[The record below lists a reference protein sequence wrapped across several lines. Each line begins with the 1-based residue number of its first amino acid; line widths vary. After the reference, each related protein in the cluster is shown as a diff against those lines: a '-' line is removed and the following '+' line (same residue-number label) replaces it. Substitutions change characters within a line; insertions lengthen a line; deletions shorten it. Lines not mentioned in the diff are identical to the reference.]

1 MAVGTIQL
9 GTRGDDS
16 GLPRFTGILK
26 PLVDGIAGIKASVH
40 AKLLAGFLTGAL
52 LLLGMGVLSLVVIE
66 RMSQRVSEL
75 NRLETKVDLARQMQY
90 EVTGQSH
97 YRAMALLTK
106 DSTNNDKIAN
116 AKQQFAANLDS
127 IEKLSSPGDRPR
139 AAFFAKVRDH
149 NAQFMASSDKV
160 LALYQQAL
168 AAPPN
173 QQSALLQ
180 KALDVHLKEEHP
192 TSHLLETDMNELEA
206 AALTQM
212 TDARAA
218 FAADKTMLEITV
230 GIFSI
235 VSLALALLLGFC
247 ISWAII
253 RPVRTVDTALA
264 QIAGGDFERKVRV
277 RNQDELGAL
286 ARNLN
291 TTSGQLST
299 LYTTLKLLNDKLQ
312 QKVDEQIQQLKR
324 ASDLKRYLSPQ
335 LAESILLG
343 TLDVNVTSRR
353 KNLTVFFSDIRG
365 FTPMSEHMEP
375 EELTDYLN
383 EYLSAMTEIV
393 FKHGGTLDKY
403 IGDAI
408 MVFFGDPIAYDDHAE
423 RAVAMALEM
432 RVKLNE
438 LQRTWWVDQEERL
451 TVGMGINTGYVT
463 VGNIG
468 SPARMEYT
476 VVGNNV
482 NLASRLS
489 NRALAGQILVS
500 ERTLVH
506 CNNLVE
512 ATVVAEMELE
522 GVSRP
527 IQIYEISEKVQR
539 SES

>member
-1 MAVGTIQL
+1 MVVGTMQL
-9 GTRGDDS
+9 GTRGDGS
-16 GLPRFTGILK
+16 GLPRFTGILR

-40 AKLLAGFLTGAL
+40 SKLLAGFLTGAL

-75 NRLETKVDLARQMQY
+75 NRLETKVDLARQMEY

-149 NAQFMASSDKV
+149 NAQFAASNDKV
-160 LALYQQAL
+160 LGLYQQAL
-168 AAPPN
+168 AAPPD
-173 QQSALLQ
+173 QQLALLQ

-192 TSHLLETDMNELEA
+192 ISHLLEMDMHELETA
-206 AALTQM
+206 SVTQM

-235 VSLALALLLGFC
+235 ASLGLAMLLGFC

-264 QIAGGDFERKVRV
+264 QIAGGDFDRKVHV

-291 TTSGQLST
+291 ATSGQLST
-299 LYTTLKLLNDKLQ
+299 LYTELKLFNDRLQ
-312 QKVDEQIQQLKR
+312 QKVEEQIQQLKR

-335 LAESILLG
+335 LAESILSG

-375 EELTDYLN
+375 EELTDFLN
-383 EYLSAMTEIV
+383 HYLSAMTEIV

-408 MVFFGDPIAYDDHAE
+408 MVFFGDPITYDDHAE
-423 RAVAMALEM
+423 RAVLMALEM
-432 RVKLNE
+432 RVKLSE
-438 LQRTWWVDQEERL
+438 LQSTWWVDQEERL
-451 TVGMGINTGYVT
+451 TVGMGISTGYVT

-476 VVGNNV
+476 VMGNHV

-489 NRALAGQILVS
+489 NSALAGQILVS
-500 ERTLVH
+500 DRTLVQ
-506 CNNLVE
+506 CSKLVD
-512 ATVVAEMELE
+512 AAEVDEVELE

-527 IQIYEISEKVQR
+527 IKIYEISEKVQR
-539 SES
+539 SEL

>member
-66 RMSQRVSEL
+66 RMSHRVSEL

-116 AKQQFAANLDS
+116 AKQQFAGNLDS

-212 TDARAA
+212 IDARTA

-408 MVFFGDPIAYDDHAE
+408 MVFFGDPMAYEDHAE

-438 LQRTWWVDQEERL
+438 LQKTWWVDQEERL

-506 CNNLVE
+506 CHNLVE
-512 ATVVAEMELE
+512 ATEVDELELE

>member
-1 MAVGTIQL
+1 MVVGTVQL
-9 GTRGDDS
+9 GTRGDGS
-16 GLPRFTGILK
+16 GLPRFTGILS

-40 AKLLAGFLTGAL
+40 TKLLAGFLTGAL

-75 NRLETKVDLARQMQY
+75 NRLETKVDLARQMEY

-139 AAFFAKVRDH
+139 SAFFAKVRDH
-149 NAQFMASSDKV
+149 NTQFAASNDKV
-160 LALYQQAL
+160 LGLYQQAL
-168 AAPPN
+168 AAPPD

-192 TSHLLETDMNELEA
+192 ISHLLEMDMHELEA
-206 AALTQM
+206 ASLKQM

-218 FAADKTMLEITV
+218 FGADKTTLEITV

-235 VSLALALLLGFC
+235 ASLALAMLLGFC

-264 QIAGGDFERKVRV
+264 QIAGGDFDRKVRV

-291 TTSGQLST
+291 ATSGQLST
-299 LYTTLKLLNDKLQ
+299 LYAELKLLNDKLQ
-312 QKVDEQIQQLKR
+312 QKVEEQIQQLKR

-335 LAESILLG
+335 LAESILSG

-375 EELTDYLN
+375 EELTDFLN
-383 EYLSAMTEIV
+383 QYLSAMTEIV

-408 MVFFGDPIAYDDHAE
+408 MVFFGDPISYDDHAQ
-423 RAVAMALEM
+423 RAVLMALEM
-432 RVKLNE
+432 RIKLGE
-438 LQRTWWVDQEERL
+438 LQGTWWVDQEKRL
-451 TVGMGINTGYVT
+451 TVGMGISTGYVT

-476 VVGNNV
+476 VVGNHV

-500 ERTLVH
+500 ERTVVH
-506 CNNLVE
+506 CGKLVE
-512 ATVVAEMELE
+512 AAEVDEMELE

-527 IQIYEISEKVQR
+527 IKIYEISEKMER
-539 SES
+539 SEP

>member
-1 MAVGTIQL
+1 MVVGTVQL
-9 GTRGDDS
+9 GTRGDGS
-16 GLPRFTGILK
+16 GLPRFTGILR

-40 AKLLAGFLTGAL
+40 TKLLAGFLTGAL

-75 NRLETKVDLARQMQY
+75 NRLETKVDLARQMEY
-90 EVTGQSH
+90 DVTGQSH

-139 AAFFAKVRDH
+139 SAFFAKVRDH
-149 NAQFMASSDKV
+149 NAQFAVSNDKV

-168 AAPPN
+168 AAPPD

-192 TSHLLETDMNELEA
+192 ISHLLEMDMHELEA
-206 AALTQM
+206 ASLKQM

-218 FAADKTMLEITV
+218 FAADKTTLEITV

-235 VSLALALLLGFC
+235 ASLGLAMLLGFC

-264 QIAGGDFERKVRV
+264 QIAGGDFDRKVRV

-291 TTSGQLST
+291 ATSGQLST
-299 LYTTLKLLNDKLQ
+299 LYTELKLLNDKLQ
-312 QKVDEQIQQLKR
+312 QKVEEQIGQLKR

-335 LAESILLG
+335 LAESILSG

-365 FTPMSEHMEP
+365 FTPMSEHIEP
-375 EELTDYLN
+375 EELTDFLN
-383 EYLSAMTEIV
+383 QYLSAMTEIV

-408 MVFFGDPIAYDDHAE
+408 MVFFGDPITYDDHAQ
-423 RAVAMALEM
+423 RAVLMALEM
-432 RVKLNE
+432 RVKISE
-438 LQRTWWVDQEERL
+438 LQSSWWVDQEKRL
-451 TVGMGINTGYVT
+451 TVGMGISTGYVT

-476 VVGNNV
+476 VVGNHV

-500 ERTLVH
+500 ERTVVH
-506 CNNLVE
+506 CGKLVE
-512 ATVVAEMELE
+512 AAEVDEMELE

-527 IQIYEISEKVQR
+527 IKIYEISEKVQTR
-539 SES
+539 

>member
-1 MAVGTIQL
+1 MVVGTAQL

-16 GLPRFTGILK
+16 GLPRFTGVLK

-40 AKLLAGFLTGAL
+40 TKLLAGFLTGAL
-52 LLLGMGVLSLVVIE
+52 LVLGMGVLSLVVIE
-66 RMSQRVSEL
+66 RMSQRVGEL
-75 NRLETKVDLARQMQY
+75 NRLENKVDLARQMEY
-90 EVTGQSH
+90 EVTAQSH
-97 YRAMALLTK
+97 FRAMVLLTK

-127 IEKLSSPGDRPR
+127 IQKLSSPGDRPR
-139 AAFFAKVRDH
+139 SAFFAKVRDH
-149 NAQFMASSDKV
+149 NAQFAASSDKV

-168 AAPPN
+168 AVPPS
-173 QQSALLQ
+173 QQLALLQ

-192 TSHLLETDMNELEA
+192 ISHLLEMDMHELEA
-206 AALTQM
+206 AAVKQM

-218 FAADKTMLEITV
+218 FAADKTLLETTV

-235 VSLALALLLGFC
+235 LSLALAMLLGFC

-264 QIAGGDFERKVRV
+264 QIAGGDFDRKVRV

-291 TTSGQLST
+291 ATSGQLST
-299 LYTTLKLLNDKLQ
+299 LYAELKLLNDKLQ
-312 QKVDEQIQQLKR
+312 QRVEEQIQQLKR

-335 LAESILLG
+335 LAESILAG

-375 EELTDYLN
+375 EELTDFLN
-383 EYLSAMTEIV
+383 HYLSVMTEIV

-408 MVFFGDPIAYDDHAE
+408 MVFFGDPITYDDHAQ
-423 RAVAMALEM
+423 RAVLMALEM
-432 RVKLNE
+432 RVKLRE
-438 LQRTWWVDQEERL
+438 MQKTWWVDQEEQL
-451 TVGMGINTGYVT
+451 TVGMGISTGYVT

-476 VVGNNV
+476 VVGNHV

-489 NRALAGQILVS
+489 NSALAGQILVS

-506 CNNLVE
+506 CGQLVE
-512 ATVVAEMELE
+512 AAEVDEVELE

-527 IQIYEISEKVQR
+527 IKIYEISQKV
-539 SES
+539 

>member
-1 MAVGTIQL
+1 MVVGTAQF
-9 GTRGDDS
+9 GTRGDGS
-16 GLPRFTGILK
+16 GLPRFTGILT

-40 AKLLAGFLTGAL
+40 TKLLAGFLTGAL
-52 LLLGMGVLSLVVIE
+52 LLLGMGVLSLIVIE
-66 RMSQRVSEL
+66 RMGQRVSEL
-75 NRLETKVDLARQMQY
+75 NRLENKVDLARQMEY
-90 EVTGQSH
+90 EVTAQSH

-106 DSTNNDKIAN
+106 DTTNNDKIAN
-116 AKQQFAANLDS
+116 AKQQFVANLDS
-127 IEKLSSPGDRPR
+127 VEKLSAPGDRPR

-149 NAQFMASSDKV
+149 NAQYSASNDKV
-160 LALYQQAL
+160 LGLYKQAL
-168 AAPPN
+168 AASPD

-180 KALDVHLKEEHP
+180 KALEVHLNEEHP
-192 TSHLLETDMNELEA
+192 ISHLLEMDMKELEA
-206 AALTQM
+206 ASLTQM

-218 FAADKTMLEITV
+218 FAADKTMLETIV

-235 VSLALALLLGFC
+235 ISLALAMLLGFC

-253 RPVRTVDTALA
+253 RPVRTVDRALA
-264 QIAGGDFERKVRV
+264 LIAGGDFDRKVRV

-286 ARNLN
+286 ARNVN
-291 TTSGQLST
+291 ATSGQLST
-299 LYTTLKLLNDKLQ
+299 FYAELKVLNDRLQ

-324 ASDLKRYLSPQ
+324 AGDLKRYLSPQ
-335 LAESILLG
+335 LAESILAG

-353 KNLTVFFSDIRG
+353 KSLTIFFSDIRG

-375 EELTDYLN
+375 EELTEFLN
-383 EYLSAMTEIV
+383 QYLSAMTEIV

-408 MVFFGDPIAYDDHAE
+408 MVFFGDPISYEDHAQ
-423 RAVAMALEM
+423 RAVLMALEM
-432 RVKLNE
+432 RVKLSE

-451 TVGMGINTGYVT
+451 TVGMGISTGYVT

-489 NRALAGQILVS
+489 NTALPGQILIT

-506 CNNLVE
+506 CDKLVDAVE
-512 ATVVAEMELE
+512 VDEVELE

-527 IQIYEISEKVQR
+527 IKIFEISAKVPR

>member
-1 MAVGTIQL
+1 MVVGTMKL
-9 GTRGDDS
+9 GTRGDGS
-16 GLPRFTGILK
+16 GLPRFTGILR

-40 AKLLAGFLTGAL
+40 TKLLAGFLTGAL

-75 NRLETKVDLARQMQY
+75 NRLETKVDLARQMEY

-139 AAFFAKVRDH
+139 AAFFTKVRDH
-149 NAQFMASSDKV
+149 NAQFAASNDKV
-160 LALYQQAL
+160 LGLYQQAL
-168 AAPPN
+168 AAPAD

-192 TSHLLETDMNELEA
+192 ISHLLETDMHELETA
-206 AALTQM
+206 SVTQM
-212 TDARAA
+212 TGARVA

-235 VSLALALLLGFC
+235 ASLGLAMLLGFC

-253 RPVRTVDTALA
+253 RPVRTVDMALA
-264 QIAGGDFERKVRV
+264 QIAGGDFDRKVRV

-291 TTSGQLST
+291 ATSGQLST
-299 LYTTLKLLNDKLQ
+299 LYAELKLLNDKLQ
-312 QKVDEQIQQLKR
+312 QKVEEQIQQLKR

-335 LAESILLG
+335 LAESILSG

-375 EELTDYLN
+375 EELTDFLN
-383 EYLSAMTEIV
+383 HYLSAMTEIV

-408 MVFFGDPIAYDDHAE
+408 MVFFGDPITYDDHAE
-423 RAVAMALEM
+423 RAVLMALEM
-432 RVKLNE
+432 RVKLSE
-438 LQRTWWVDQEERL
+438 LQSTWWVDQEERL
-451 TVGMGINTGYVT
+451 TVGMGISTGYVT

-476 VVGNNV
+476 VVGNHV

-500 ERTLVH
+500 DRTLVH
-506 CNNLVE
+506 CTTLVE
-512 ATVVAEMELE
+512 AAEVDEMELE

-527 IQIYEISEKVQR
+527 IKIYEISEKVQR
-539 SES
+539 SEP

>member
-1 MAVGTIQL
+1 MVVGTAQL
-9 GTRGDDS
+9 GTRGDGS
-16 GLPRFTGILK
+16 GLPRFTGILR

-40 AKLLAGFLTGAL
+40 TKLLAGFLTGAL

-75 NRLETKVDLARQMQY
+75 NRLETKVDLARQMEY
-90 EVTGQSH
+90 DVTGQSH

-139 AAFFAKVRDH
+139 SAFFAKVRDH
-149 NAQFMASSDKV
+149 NAQFAVSNDKV

-168 AAPPN
+168 AAPPD
-173 QQSALLQ
+173 QQPALLQ

-192 TSHLLETDMNELEA
+192 ISHLLEMDMHELEA
-206 AALTQM
+206 ASLKQM

-218 FAADKTMLEITV
+218 FAADKTTLEITV

-235 VSLALALLLGFC
+235 ASLGLAMLLGFC

-264 QIAGGDFERKVRV
+264 QIAGGDFDRKVRV

-291 TTSGQLST
+291 ATSGQLST
-299 LYTTLKLLNDKLQ
+299 LYTELKLLNDKLQ
-312 QKVDEQIQQLKR
+312 QKVEEQIEQLKR

-335 LAESILLG
+335 LAESILSG
-343 TLDVNVTSRR
+343 TLDVNVNSRR

-365 FTPMSEHMEP
+365 FTPMSEHIEP
-375 EELTDYLN
+375 EELTDFLN
-383 EYLSAMTEIV
+383 QYLSAMTEIV

-408 MVFFGDPIAYDDHAE
+408 MVFFGDPITYDDHAQ
-423 RAVAMALEM
+423 RAVLMALEM
-432 RVKLNE
+432 RVKLSE
-438 LQRTWWVDQEERL
+438 LQSSWWVDQGERL
-451 TVGMGINTGYVT
+451 TVGMGISTGYVT

-476 VVGNNV
+476 VVGNHV

-500 ERTLVH
+500 ERTVVH
-506 CNNLVE
+506 CGKLVE
-512 ATVVAEMELE
+512 AAEVDEMELE

-527 IQIYEISEKVQR
+527 IKIYEISEKVQTR
-539 SES
+539 

>member
-1 MAVGTIQL
+1 MVVGTVEL

-16 GLPRFTGILK
+16 GLPRFTGILG
-26 PLVDGIAGIKASVH
+26 PLVDGIAAIKASVH
-40 AKLLAGFLTGAL
+40 TKLLAGFLIGAL
-52 LLLGMGVLSLVVIE
+52 LLLGMGVLNLVVIE

-75 NRLETKVDLARQMQY
+75 NRLETKVDLARQMEY

-97 YRAMALLTK
+97 FRAMALLTK
-106 DSTNNDKIAN
+106 DSTNNDKIVI

-127 IEKLSSPGDRPR
+127 IEKLSAPGDRPR
-139 AAFFAKVRDH
+139 AAFFTKVRNH
-149 NAQFMASSDKV
+149 NAQFAASSDKV

-173 QQSALLQ
+173 QQLALLQ
-180 KALDVHLKEEHP
+180 KGLDVHLSEEHP
-192 TSHLLETDMNELEA
+192 ISHLLETDMHELEA
-206 AALTQM
+206 ASVMQM

-235 VSLALALLLGFC
+235 GSLALALLLGFC

-264 QIAGGDFERKVRV
+264 QIAGGDFDRKVRV

-291 TTSGQLST
+291 STSGQLAT
-299 LYTTLKLLNDKLQ
+299 FYAELKRLNDKLQ
-312 QKVDEQIQQLKR
+312 QKVEEQIDELKR

-335 LAESILLG
+335 LAESILSG

-375 EELTDYLN
+375 EELTDLLN
-383 EYLSAMTEIV
+383 QYLSAMTEIV

-408 MVFFGDPIAYDDHAE
+408 MVFFGDPIAYADHAQ
-423 RAVAMALEM
+423 RAVLMALEM
-432 RVKLNE
+432 RDKLSE
-438 LQRTWWVDQEERL
+438 LQRTWWVDQKERL

-468 SPARMEYT
+468 SQARMEYT

-489 NRALAGQILVS
+489 NRALAGQILIS

-506 CNNLVE
+506 CSELVE
-512 ATVVAEMELE
+512 AAEVDEMELE

-527 IQIYEISEKVQR
+527 IKIYEISREGAAL
-539 SES
+539 

>member
-16 GLPRFTGILK
+16 GLPRFTGILR

-106 DSTNNDKIAN
+106 DATNNEKIAN
-116 AKQQFAANLDS
+116 AKQQFSANLDS
-127 IEKLSSPGDRPR
+127 VEKLSSPGDRPR

-149 NAQFMASSDKV
+149 NAQFVVSSDKV

-180 KALDVHLKEEHP
+180 KALDMHLKEEHP
-192 TSHLLETDMNELEA
+192 ISHLLETDMNELEA
-206 AALTQM
+206 AALKQM

-230 GIFSI
+230 GIFSV

-264 QIAGGDFERKVRV
+264 QIAGGDFDRKVRV

-291 TTSGQLST
+291 ATSGQLST
-299 LYTTLKLLNDKLQ
+299 FYMTLKLLNDKLQ
-312 QKVDEQIQQLKR
+312 SKVDEQIQQLKR

-335 LAESILLG
+335 LAESILSG

-383 EYLSAMTEIV
+383 QYLSAMTEIV

-408 MVFFGDPIAYDDHAE
+408 MVFFGDPITYDDHAQ

-438 LQRTWWVDQEERL
+438 LQRTWWVEQEERL

-489 NRALAGQILVS
+489 NSALAGQILVS

-506 CNNLVE
+506 CHHLVE
-512 ATVVAEMELE
+512 AAEVDEMELE

-527 IQIYEISEKVQR
+527 IKIFEISERLKA
-539 SES
+539 